1 MSLLVGERG
10 RQAVRG
16 FHLTFAGASH
26 CATMTLISE
35 LSLKAMD
42 DERYEAADGGEVAE
56 SPGDSE
62 IDQLL
67 RARGDIDSALRRHKT
82 EVAVLFT
89 DIVGST
95 SFFERY
101 GDTAGLLMLQRHHEL
116 VLPAI
121 EEAGGTVVKTIGDAV
136 LATFSSAETAVRTAI
151 QIQLRLDAHNEERLQ
166 PDQIYTRIGINF
178 GTGYLK
184 DRDIF
189 GDVVN
194 VAARFVKACA
204 PAQVLVSRTIFDA
217 ITGAEEI
224 NCRKLGASSFHGKS
238 APEDIYEVLWTS
250 PDRYERVRKQ
260 FDSGKSGSATR
271 SVLGR
276 YELLEELGRGAMGVV
291 HKAYDPAVG
300 RIVALKTVR
309 LDVTGSEREELIR
322 RLRQE
327 AQAAGRL
334 EHPHIVTI
342 YDAGEAE
349 GVFYLTMQFVKG
361 STLAELVAGRSL
373 LPVKQIVLM
382 FEQICEGL
390 HYAHERGIVHRDLKP
405 TNIIITPEGAAKILD
420 FGIAKVAEAGTT
432 KAGLI
437 LGTPSYMSPEQA
449 QGGRVDRRSDIFA
462 LGAMLYELLT
472 GEKPFP
478 ANTPTAVIYKI
489 LHEEPIPLRAVEPT
503 IDPALERVVRKALAK
518 SPFERYQTC
527 QELQEE
533 LKNAGRGTPQPTA
546 RKAAAP
552 RETKPRAPRA
562 PRKAAPTPTPAPAA
576 AVSGTN
582 RFALV
587 VGVLLLVG
595 MAVFGWQQD
604 WFSSKPSPSKIQSV
618 TPGKTPSPV
627 PAAQPPG
634 PAVTKAPAMTSP
646 PQEQSPK
653 AEEKKTKSDEKPT
666 SSAVEESK
674 PPKSSPPARSSLS
687 PALQQEIS
695 SWLRQA
701 EQYVGRGEYSNAVFA
716 LNQILAIDPNHA
728 EARAMLDKVRRL
740 QERHVPSQPPQ
751 S

>member
-1 MSLLVGERG
+1 MDEERHESAERG
-10 RQAVRG
+10 
-16 FHLTFAGASH
+16 
-26 CATMTLISE
+26 E
-35 LSLKAMD
+35 P
-42 DERYEAADGGEVAE
+42 AE
-56 SPGDSE
+56 SPGDTD

-67 RARGDIDSALRRHKT
+67 RARGEIDSALRRHKAQ
-82 EVAVLFT
+82 VAVLFT

-136 LATFSSAETAVRTAI
+136 LATFSSAEAAVRAAI
-151 QIQLRLDAHNEERLQ
+151 QIQLHLDAHNEERLQ
-166 PDQIYTRIGINF
+166 ADQIYTRIGINF
-178 GTGYLK
+178 GSGYLK
-184 DRDIF
+184 DRDVF

-204 PAQVLVSRTIFDA
+204 PAQVLVSRSIHDA
-217 ITGAEEI
+217 IADASDIT
-224 NCRKLGASSFHGKS
+224 CRKLGSSSFHGKA

-250 PDRYERVRKQ
+250 LERYERVRSQ
-260 FDSGKSGSATR
+260 FGSGKSAPAAQGA
-271 SVLGR
+271 LGR

-349 GVFYLTMQFVKG
+349 GVFYLTMQYVKG
-361 STLAELVAGRSL
+361 STLAELIAGRAL
-373 LPVKQIVLM
+373 LPVKQIVLL
-382 FEQICEGL
+382 FDQICEGL

-405 TNIIITPEGAAKILD
+405 TNIIITPEGSAKILD

-449 QGGRVDRRSDIFA
+449 QGGRVDRRSDVFA

-489 LHEEPIPLRAVEPT
+489 LHEEPIPPRAVEPT
-503 IDPALERVVRKALAK
+503 IDPTLEQVVRKALAK

-527 QELQEE
+527 QELQED
-533 LKNAGRGTPQPTA
+533 LKNAGREAAQLATKRP
-546 RKAAAP
+546 AAP
-552 RETKPRAPRA
+552 KEAKPRAPRA
-562 PRKAAPTPTPAPAA
+562 PRKATKAAAPAPTAPAPR
-576 AVSGTN
+576 TN
-582 RFALV
+582 RFAVV
-587 VGVLLLVG
+587 VGVLLVIG
-595 MAVFGWQQD
+595 MAVFGWQQR
-604 WFSSKPSPSKIQSV
+604 WFSSKPSPPQAPRVV
-618 TPGKTPSPV
+618 TEKAPAPA
-627 PAAQPPG
+627 PAAQPP
-634 PAVTKAPAMTSP
+634 PAPQTKPPAATSP
-646 PQEQSPK
+646 PPAEKPAAKEKK
-653 AEEKKTKSDEKPT
+653 AAVEEKPV
-666 SSAVEESK
+666 APVVGESK
-674 PPKSSPPARSSLS
+674 PPKSVAPARPSLS
-687 PALQQEIS
+687 PAQEQEIA

-701 EQYVGRGEYSNAVFA
+701 EQYMGRGEYNNAVFA
-716 LNQILAIDPNHA
+716 LDQALAIDPNHA
-728 EARAMLDKVRRL
+728 EARSMKEKVRRL
-740 QERHVPSQPPQ
+740 QERRTTAPPKTP
-751 S
+751 

>member
-1 MSLLVGERG
+1 
-10 RQAVRG
+10 
-16 FHLTFAGASH
+16 
-26 CATMTLISE
+26 
-35 LSLKAMD
+35 MD
-42 DERYEAADGGEVAE
+42 DERSEGVEAGEVPE
-56 SPGDSE
+56 PSGDTD

-67 RARGDIDSALRRHKT
+67 RARGDIDTALRRHKAQ
-82 EVAVLFT
+82 VAILFT

-121 EEAGGTVVKTIGDAV
+121 EDAGGTVVKTIGDAV
-136 LATFSSAETAVRTAI
+136 LATFSSAEAAVRTAI
-151 QIQLRLDAHNEERLQ
+151 QIQKRLDAHNDEKLQ
-166 PDQIYTRIGINF
+166 ADQIYTRIGINF

-184 DRDIF
+184 DRDVF

-217 ITGAEEI
+217 ITGLEDI
-224 NCRKLGASSFHGKS
+224 TCRKLGASSFHGKS
-238 APEDIYEVLWTS
+238 APEDIFEVIWTS
-250 PDRYERVRKQ
+250 PEHYERVRKQ
-260 FDSGKSGSATR
+260 FETGKAGSATR
-271 SVLGR
+271 GVLGR

-309 LDVTGSEREELIR
+309 LDVTGSEREELMR

-361 STLAELVAGRSL
+361 STLAELISGRSL
-373 LPVKQIVLM
+373 LPVKQIVLI

-405 TNIIITPEGAAKILD
+405 TNIIITPEGSAKVLD

-472 GEKPFP
+472 GERPFP

-533 LKNAGRGTPQPTA
+533 LKNAGRETPQPTA
-546 RKAAAP
+546 KKPAAP
-552 RETKPRAPRA
+552 RETRPRAPRA
-562 PRKAAPTPTPAPAA
+562 PRKTAAAAAPAPASPA
-576 AVSGTN
+576 PGTN
-582 RFALV
+582 RFAII
-587 VGVLLLVG
+587 VGVLLVVG
-595 MAVFGWQQD
+595 TAVFGWQQN
-604 WFSSKPSPSKIQSV
+604 WFSSKPAPVQRQTQTPAKSPA
-618 TPGKTPSPV
+618 PV
-627 PAAQPPG
+627 PAAQPP
-634 PAVTKAPAMTSP
+634 AQTETRAPAKPSTSSGQP
-646 PQEQSPK
+646 AK
-653 AEEKKTKSDEKPT
+653 AEEEPKPVDKPSRT
-666 SSAVEESK
+666 TTQESK
-674 PPKSSPPARSSLS
+674 PPKGSTPSRTAVAPAH
-687 PALQQEIS
+687 QEEIS

-701 EQYVGRGEYSNAVFA
+701 QQYVGRGEYNNAVFA

-728 EARAMLDKVRRL
+728 EARAMMDKVRRL
-740 QERHVPSQPPQ
+740 QERQSPSPPPQ